1 MCFQNLASGITE
13 IIKEVFKIKKKK
25 KKKSEKSEEH
35 TREAY
40 AVVHLMSRFGM

>member
-13 IIKEVFKIKKKK
+13 IIKEVYKIKKKK
-25 KKKSEKSEEH
+25 KTKTKKKENSEEH

-40 AVVHLMSRFGM
+40 AVVQLM